1 MERERINASLGMTEE
16 EMDRRAAEYENDTWD
31 DSRLDKPVM
40 GRPRLADEE
49 VRQVTI
55 RLPLSQI
62 EAIDR
67 LASARATT
75 RSAEVRAAIAAWVAA
90 G

>member
-1 MERERINASLGMTEE
+1 
-16 EMDRRAAEYENDTWD
+16 
-31 DSRLDKPVM
+31 M

-49 VRQVTI
+49 VRPMTI

>member
-1 MERERINASLGMTEE
+1 MDREKINAALGVTEE
-16 EMDRRAAEYENDTWD
+16 ELARRAAEYENDTWD
-31 DSRLDKPVM
+31 SSRLGKPVM

-67 LASARATT
+67 LAACRATT
-75 RSAEVRAAIAAWVAA
+75 RSAEVRAAIAAWVA